1 MKGREDTVRG
11 VRGEKDRG
19 SLVFVFRAMANPRV
33 FMDISIGGYLEG
45 RLVIELFADVV
56 PKTAENFRA
65 LCTGEKGIGPVT
77 GLPLHYKV
85 FFFFSPLAY
94 HPACYFWIFAFSM
107 DAAAA
112 CCGFFCFGGCWG
124 GGLAV
129 WVSRCGR
136 TFVFKLLEMVV
147 SKKRKDWAKGVGI
160 MKL

>member
-1 MKGREDTVRG
+1 MSE
-11 VRGEKDRG
+11 RGERRG

-85 FFFFSPLAY
+85 FFFFGPLAY
-94 HPACYFWIFAFSM
+94 HPACFFWLFLWMLQLPVVAFLFW
-107 DAAAA
+107 A
-112 CCGFFCFGGCWG
+112 

-136 TFVFKLLEMVV
+136 TFVFKLLVMVV
-147 SKKRKDWAKGVGI
+147 SRKRKESAKGLGI